1 MFSSFGWAEA
11 LLIFAIVVLLFGTTR
26 LPKLARSMG
35 QAIKEFQK
43 GKSEVLKDEDEEES
57 NNKKKITEG
66 KAE

>member
-11 LLIFAIVVLLFGTTR
+11 LLIFGIIVLLFGATR

-43 GKSEVLKDEDEEES
+43 GKSEVLKDGDEEES
-57 NNKKKITEG
+57 NNKKITEG